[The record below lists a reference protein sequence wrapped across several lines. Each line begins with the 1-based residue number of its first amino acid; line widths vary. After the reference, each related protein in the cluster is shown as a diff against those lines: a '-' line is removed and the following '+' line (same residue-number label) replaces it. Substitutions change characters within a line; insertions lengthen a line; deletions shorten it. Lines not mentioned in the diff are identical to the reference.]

1 MAGTAFGRAWDVAK
15 GLWNT
20 DAPPADL
27 EAALGTLRAKQPAPV
42 FWLLGKTQS
51 GKTSIIR
58 YLTGAED
65 AAIGNGFRPTTR
77 TTREYPFPTPE
88 APLLSFL
95 DTRGLDEPGYD
106 PAADVA
112 ACDPKAHLVIV
123 TAKIRDFAQGAV
135 KATLEQA
142 RSANRSRPVLLALTC
157 LHEAYPQQ
165 QHRQPYP
172 LNPSGEIVRIDG
184 FPDPVPRLITEQC
197 ERFAGL
203 FDAVVPIDFT
213 RPDEGYD
220 DPNYGGDAF
229 KNTLLQMLP
238 GAYRQ
243 TLLRLDEAMGALK
256 DAHLKAAIPVII
268 AYASMAA
275 SAGAIPVPFV
285 DLFLLPGIQS
295 RMVYHLAK
303 LYGQPLDA
311 KRFLELAASLG
322 LGLLARQAIREVVKF
337 IPFVG
342 SYAGAGLAWGST
354 YALGRAFCL
363 YYQEV
368 HEGHVPDPSR
378 LKRFYQEQLTEAE
391 KRWKKP

>member
-1 MAGTAFGRAWDVAK
+1 VVK
-15 GLWNT
+15 GLWDT
-20 DAPPADL
+20 DVPPADL
-27 EAALGTLRAKQPAPV
+27 EAALGTLRARQPAPV
-42 FWLLGKTQS
+42 FWLVGKTQS
-51 GKTSIIR
+51 GKTSVIR
-58 YLTGAED
+58 HLTGAED
-65 AAIGNGFRPTTR
+65 AAIGTGFRPTTR

-142 RSANRSRPVLLALTC
+142 RAANPSRPVLLTLTC

-165 QHRQPYP
+165 QHPQPYP
-172 LNPSGEIVRIDG
+172 TTPEGTARPGG
-184 FPDPVPRLITEQC
+184 FPDPVPRLVAEQC

-213 RPDEGYD
+213 RPEEGFA
-220 DPNYGGDAF
+220 DPAYGGDVF
-229 KNTLLQMLP
+229 KHELLRLLP
-238 GAYRQ
+238 AAYRQ
-243 TLLRLDEAMGALK
+243 TLLRLDEATDALK
-256 DAHLKAAIPVII
+256 DAHLKAAVPVIV
-268 AYASMAA
+268 AYSSMAA
-275 SAGAIPVPFV
+275 TAGAIPVPFV
-285 DLFLLPGIQS
+285 DLLLLPGIQS
-295 RMVYHLAK
+295 RMVFHLAK

-337 IPFVG
+337 IPYVG
-342 SYAGAGLAWGST
+342 SAAGSALAWGST

-368 HEGHVPDPSR
+368 HDGHVPDPSR
-378 LKRFYQEQLTEAE
+378 LKRFYQEQLAEAE
-391 KRWKKP
+391 RRWKK

>member
-1 MAGTAFGRAWDVAK
+1 MK

-20 DAPPADL
+20 NVTSPDL
-27 EAALGTLRAKQPAPV
+27 DAALGTLRAKLPTPV

-51 GKTSIIR
+51 GKTSVIR

-77 TTREYPFPTPE
+77 TTREYPFPTAE
-88 APLLSFL
+88 APLLAFL
-95 DTRGLDEPGYD
+95 DTRGLDEPGYN
-106 PAADVA
+106 PADDIAV
-112 ACDPKAHLVIV
+112 CDPKAHLVIV
-123 TAKIRDFAQGAV
+123 TARLRDFAQGAV
-135 KATLEQA
+135 KDTLTRA
-142 RSANRSRPVLLALTC
+142 RAANRARPVLLALTC

-172 LNPSGEIVRIDG
+172 MNPSGEIVRIDG
-184 FPDPVPRLITEQC
+184 FPDPVPRLIAEQC
-197 ERFAGL
+197 QRFAGL

-213 RPDEGYD
+213 QPQDGFD

-229 KNTLLQMLP
+229 KQTLLRLLP

-243 TLLRLDEAMGALK
+243 TVLRLDEAMTALR

-268 AYASMAA
+268 AYSSMAA
-275 SAGAIPVPFV
+275 TAGAIPIPFV
-285 DLFLLPGIQS
+285 DLVLLPGIQS

-303 LYGQPLDA
+303 LYGQPMDG
-311 KRFLELAASLG
+311 KRFMELAASLG
-322 LGLLARQAIREVVKF
+322 LGLVARQAIREVVKF
-337 IPFVG
+337 IPVVG
-342 SYAGAGLAWGST
+342 SYAGAGLAWAST

-368 HEGHVPDPSR
+368 HKGHVPDPIR
-378 LKRFYQEQLTEAE
+378 LKRFYNEQLAEAE
-391 KRWKKP
+391 RRWKQ